1 MGSSQVRIGH
11 VPGPVPLT
19 SLVWTGP
26 CRYFAPMGEGEVRRG
41 AAWRFVRAIVGSQA
55 RGVTGAA
62 VSGLLWQ
69 TGAVGAPLIVKY
81 AIDHGIVKGDHH
93 TLLIWLLVLLGVG
106 LLEVCAGAFRH
117 LYAIRNRSHS
127 DARVRDAL
135 FAHALRL
142 DAAYHDRVGPG
153 ELLSR
158 ASSDSQH
165 IARMMDAIGHT
176 IGYVLTVVA
185 VAIVMLALDA
195 ELALIVLIPV
205 PLISAGAWLYSRQYE
220 RGTRLLQESWAQA
233 STLVEETVSGIRVVK
248 GLGAGDALSQRFWG
262 RSREIR
268 DRALHLAR
276 LDAIFIP
283 VLEML
288 PLLGIAAVLWFG
300 GRRVGNGL
308 TLGSFVAFNAYVV
321 MLVWPMRVL
330 GQRVT
335 TVQKALGASGRITEV
350 LEAEPQLHEPRHP
363 RELEARGDIRLEGVR
378 FGHQG
383 DRSVLDGLDLHVAP
397 GESLALVGATGS
409 GKSTVAGLLARLYDP
424 EDGRVLLDGH
434 DLRDLRLADVR
445 RSVALVFEETFLFSE
460 SVRENIRV
468 GRPDASDDDV
478 QRAAEQAGAA
488 GFVADLPDGYDTI
501 LGERGFSLSG
511 GQRQRIAI
519 ARAILADP
527 AVLVLDDATS
537 AVDATKEHEIRAALA
552 DVMRGR
558 TTLVI
563 AHRPATIA
571 LADRVAVLEGG
582 RIVEEGRH
590 ADLSARSPRYRAL
603 LALESEAAA

>member
-1 MGSSQVRIGH
+1 
-11 VPGPVPLT
+11 
-19 SLVWTGP
+19 
-26 CRYFAPMGEGEVRRG
+26 MGEGEVRRG
-41 AAWRFVRAIVGSQA
+41 AAWRFVRAIVRSQA
-55 RGVTGAA
+55 RGVTGAS

-69 TGAVGAPLIVKY
+69 TGAVGAPLVVKY
-81 AIDHGIVKGDHH
+81 AIDHGIVPHDHH
-93 TLLIWLLVLLGVG
+93 ALVVWLLVLLGVG

-142 DAAYHDRVGPG
+142 DATYHDRVGPG

-158 ASSDSQH
+158 ASSDAQH

-185 VAIVMLALDA
+185 VAVVMLTLDA
-195 ELALIVLIPV
+195 ELALFVLIPV
-205 PLISAGAWLYSRQYE
+205 PLISVGAWLYSRQYE
-220 RGTRLLQESWAQA
+220 RGTRRLQESWAEA

-248 GLGAGDALSQRFWG
+248 GLGAGDALSERFRG
-262 RSREIR
+262 RSREVR

-276 LDAIFIP
+276 LDAVFIP
-283 VLEML
+283 LLEML
-288 PLLGIAAVLWFG
+288 PLLGIAAVLWLG
-300 GRRVGNGL
+300 GRRVGHGL

-335 TVQKALGASGRITEV
+335 TVQKALAAGARITEV
-350 LEAEPQLHEPRHP
+350 LEAEPQLRESRHP
-363 RELEARGDIRLEGVR
+363 HELEARGDIRLEGVR
-378 FGHQG
+378 FGHEG
-383 DRSVLDGLDLHVAP
+383 DHSVLDGLDLHVAP

-445 RSVALVFEETFLFSE
+445 RAVALVFEETFLFSE

-468 GRPDASDDDV
+468 GRPDAGDDEV
-478 QRAAEQAGAA
+478 RRAAELAGAA
-488 GFVADLPDGYDTI
+488 AFVDELPDGYDTI

-552 DVMRGR
+552 EVMRGR

-571 LADRVAVLEGG
+571 LADGVAVLEGG
-582 RIVEEGRH
+582 RIVEEGTH
-590 ADLSARSPRYRAL
+590 SELLTRSPRYRAL
-603 LALESEAAA
+603 LALESEAA

>member
-1 MGSSQVRIGH
+1 MGDEQ
-11 VPGPVPLT
+11 
-19 SLVWTGP
+19 
-26 CRYFAPMGEGEVRRG
+26 ARRG
-41 AAWRFVRAIVGSQA
+41 AAWRFVHAVVGSQA
-55 RGVTGAA
+55 YGVGGAVA
-62 VSGLLWQ
+62 SGLLWQ
-69 TGAVGAPLIVKY
+69 AGAVAAPLVVKY
-81 AIDHGIVKGDHH
+81 AIDHGIVGENHQ
-93 TLLIWLLVLLGVG
+93 TLVIWLVVLLAVG
-106 LLEVCAGAFRH
+106 MLEVVAGAFRH

-127 DARVRDAL
+127 DARVRDAI
-135 FAHALRL
+135 FAHSLRL
-142 DAAYHDRVGPG
+142 DASYHDRVGPG

-165 IARMMDAIGHT
+165 VARMMDAIGHT

-185 VAIVMLALDA
+185 VAIVMLFLDA
-195 ELALIVLIPV
+195 QLALIVLIPV
-205 PLISAGAWLYSRQYE
+205 PLVSLGAWLYSRRYDA
-220 RGTRLLQESWAQA
+220 GTRQLQESWAQA

-248 GLGAGDALSQRFWG
+248 GLGAGAALESRFRR
-262 RSREIR
+262 RSDEIM

-276 LDAIFIP
+276 LDAVFVP
-283 VLEML
+283 FLEML

-300 GRRVGNGL
+300 GRRVISGEL
-308 TLGSFVAFNAYVV
+308 SVGSFVAFNAYVV
-321 MLVWPMRVL
+321 MLVWPLRVL

-335 TVQKALGASGRITEV
+335 TLQKALGASGRITEV
-350 LEAEPQLHEPRHP
+350 LEAEPRLVEQRHP
-363 RELEARGDIRLEGVR
+363 QELERPVRGDVRLEGVC
-378 FGHQG
+378 FGHEG
-383 DRSVLDGLDLHVAP
+383 DHAVLDGLDLHVSP
-397 GESLALVGATGS
+397 GESVALVGATGS

-434 DLRDLRLADVR
+434 DLRDLRLDDVR

-468 GRPDASDDDV
+468 GRPDAGDDDV
-478 QRAAEQAGAA
+478 QGAAQLAGAA
-488 GFVADLPDGYDTI
+488 DFVDNLPDGYDTI

-537 AVDATKEHEIRAALA
+537 AVDATKEHEIRAALTK
-552 DVMRGR
+552 VMRGR

-582 RIVEEGRH
+582 GIVEEGTH
-590 ADLSARSPRYRAL
+590 DELIAGSARYRAL
-603 LALESEAAA
+603 LALESEAA

>member
-1 MGSSQVRIGH
+1 
-11 VPGPVPLT
+11 
-19 SLVWTGP
+19 
-26 CRYFAPMGEGEVRRG
+26 MGEAELRRG
-41 AAWRFVRAIVGSQA
+41 AAWRFVREVVRSQSG
-55 RGVTGAA
+55 GVTGA
-62 VSGLLWQ
+62 VTSGLFWQ
-69 TGAVGAPLIVKY
+69 AGAVAAPLVVKY
-81 AIDHGIVKGDHH
+81 AIDNGVVTKDHH
-93 TLLIWLLVLLGVG
+93 ALTVWLLVLLGVG
-106 LLEVCAGAFRH
+106 LLEVVAGGLRH
-117 LYAIRNRSHS
+117 IYAIRNRSQS

-142 DAAYHDRVGPG
+142 DATYHDRVGPG

-185 VAIVMLALDA
+185 VAIVMLVLDWK
-195 ELALIVLIPV
+195 LALVILIPLPFV
-205 PLISAGAWLYSRQYE
+205 SVGAWLYSRRYD
-220 RGTRLLQESWAQA
+220 RGTRRLQESWGAA

-248 GLGAGDALSQRFWG
+248 GLGAGDALSARFG
-262 RSREIR
+262 RRSDEIFR
-268 DRALHLAR
+268 RAMDLAR

-288 PLLGIAAVLWFG
+288 PLLGIATVLWLG
-300 GRRVGNGL
+300 GRSVIAGDL
-308 TLGSFVAFNAYVV
+308 SVGSFVAFNAYVV
-321 MLVWPMRVL
+321 MLVWPLRVL

-335 TVQKALGASGRITEV
+335 TVQKALAASGRILEV
-350 LEAEPQLHEPRHP
+350 LEAEPRLREPRHP
-363 RELEARGDIRLEGVR
+363 VELERPLRGDVRLHAVC
-378 FGHQG
+378 FGHDG
-383 DRSVLDGLDLHVAP
+383 DRAVLDGLELHVAP

-434 DLRDLRLADVR
+434 DLRELRLGDVR
-445 RSVALVFEETFLFSE
+445 GAVALVFEETFLFSE

-468 GRPDASDDDV
+468 GRPDAKDGDV
-478 QRAAEQAGAA
+478 RHAAELAGAA
-488 GFVADLPDGYDTI
+488 EFIGALPDGYETV

-552 DVMRGR
+552 EVMRGR

-582 RIVEEGRH
+582 RIVDEGTHGELLR
-590 ADLSARSPRYRAL
+590 RSERYRTL
-603 LALESEAAA
+603 LALEEAA

>member
-1 MGSSQVRIGH
+1 
-11 VPGPVPLT
+11 
-19 SLVWTGP
+19 
-26 CRYFAPMGEGEVRRG
+26 MGELEARR
-41 AAWRFVRAIVGSQA
+41 ASAWRFVRAIVRAQPY
-55 RGVTGAA
+55 GVSGAV

-69 TGAVGAPLIVKY
+69 TGAVAAPLVVKY
-81 AIDHGIVKGDHH
+81 AIDHGIVPHDHGA
-93 TLLIWLLVLLGVG
+93 LLLWLLVLAGVG

-117 LYAIRNRSHS
+117 LYAIRNRAHT
-127 DARVRDAL
+127 DARVRDAI

-142 DAAYHDRVGPG
+142 DAAYHDQVGPG

-158 ASSDSQH
+158 ASSDSLH
-165 IARMMDAIGHT
+165 LARMMDAIGHT
-176 IGYVLTVVA
+176 IGYALTVVA
-185 VAIVMLALDA
+185 VAIVMLILDPQ
-195 ELALIVLIPV
+195 LALIVLVPV
-205 PLISAGAWLYSRQYE
+205 PFVSVGAWLYSRRYE
-220 RGTRLLQESWAQA
+220 RGTRELQESWAQA
-233 STLVEETVSGIRVVK
+233 STLVEETVSGVRVVK
-248 GLGAGDALSQRFWG
+248 GLGAGGALSATFRG
-262 RSREIR
+262 RSAQIK

-283 VLEML
+283 ALETL
-288 PLLGIAAVLWFG
+288 PLLGIATVLWFG
-300 GRRVGNGL
+300 GRSVIDGGL
-308 TLGSFVAFNAYVV
+308 SVGSFVAFNAYVV
-321 MLVWPMRVL
+321 MLVWPLRVL

-335 TVQKALGASGRITEV
+335 TVQKALAASGRITEV
-350 LEAEPQLHEPRHP
+350 LEAEPQLVEARHP
-363 RELEARGDIRLEGVR
+363 VELARPVRGDVRLDGVR
-378 FGHQG
+378 FGHAG
-383 DRSVLDGLDLHVAP
+383 DQPVLDGLDLHVAP

-434 DLRDLRLADVR
+434 DLRELRLDDVR
-445 RSVALVFEETFLFSE
+445 RAVALVFEETFLFSE

-468 GRPDASDDDV
+468 GRPDASDEDV
-478 QRAAEQAGAA
+478 QRAAELAGAA
-488 GFVADLPDGYDTI
+488 AFIGGLPDGYETV

-552 DVMRGR
+552 EVMRGR

-582 RIVEEGRH
+582 RIVELDTHEALLRQ
-590 ADLSARSPRYRAL
+590 SARYRAL
-603 LALESEAAA
+603 LALDEVAA

>member
-1 MGSSQVRIGH
+1 
-11 VPGPVPLT
+11 
-19 SLVWTGP
+19 
-26 CRYFAPMGEGEVRRG
+26 MGELDGRRP
-41 AAWRFVRAIVGSQA
+41 AAWRFVRAVVRAQ
-55 RGVTGAA
+55 RHGVAGA
-62 VSGLLWQ
+62 VFSGLLWQ
-69 TGAVGAPLIVKY
+69 TGAVAAPLVVKY
-81 AIDHGIVKGDHH
+81 AIDHGIVPRDHH
-93 TLLIWLLVLLGVG
+93 ALLVWLFVLLGVG

-127 DARVRDAL
+127 DAGVRDAL

-142 DAAYHDRVGPG
+142 DATYHDRVGPG

-176 IGYVLTVVA
+176 IGYLLTVVA
-185 VAIVMLALDA
+185 VAIVMLVLDWR
-195 ELALIVLIPV
+195 LALVVLIPV
-205 PLISAGAWLYSRQYE
+205 PFVTVGAWLYSRKYDK
-220 RGTRLLQESWAQA
+220 GTRELQASWAEA

-248 GLGAGDALSQRFWG
+248 GLGAGDALAERFRG
-262 RSREIR
+262 RSVEIMG
-268 DRALHLAR
+268 RALALAR
-276 LDAIFIP
+276 LDAVFIP

-288 PLLGIAAVLWFG
+288 PLLGIAAVLWLG
-300 GRRVGNGL
+300 GRSVIDGSL
-308 TLGSFVAFNAYVV
+308 TVGSFVAFNAYVV
-321 MLVWPMRVL
+321 MLVWPLRVL

-335 TVQKALGASGRITEV
+335 TLQKALAASSRITEV
-350 LEAEPQLHEPRHP
+350 LEAEPQLREPRHP
-363 RELEARGDIRLEGVR
+363 VELDARGDIRLDGVR
-378 FGHQG
+378 FGHEG
-383 DRSVLDGLDLHVAP
+383 DRFVLDGLDLHVAP

-424 EDGRVLLDGH
+424 EEGRVLLDGH
-434 DLRDLRLADVR
+434 DLRELRISDVR
-445 RSVALVFEETFLFSE
+445 RAVALVFEETFLFSE
-460 SVRENIRV
+460 SVRENIRL
-468 GRPDASDDDV
+468 GRPDASNGDV
-478 QRAAEQAGAA
+478 VRAAELAGAA
-488 GFVADLPDGYDTI
+488 VFVDDLPDGYETI

-552 DVMRGR
+552 EVMEGR

-571 LADRVAVLEGG
+571 LADHVAVLEGG
-582 RIVEEGRH
+582 RIVEQGTHDELIR
-590 ADLSARSPRYRAL
+590 RSPRYRAL
-603 LALESEAAA
+603 LALEEAAA

>member
-1 MGSSQVRIGH
+1 MGD
-11 VPGPVPLT
+11 
-19 SLVWTGP
+19 
-26 CRYFAPMGEGEVRRG
+26 AEARRG
-41 AAWRFVRAIVGSQA
+41 AAWRFVRAVVGSQA
-55 RGVTGAA
+55 YGVTGAA

-69 TGAVGAPLIVKY
+69 AGAVAAPLVVKY
-81 AIDHGIVKGDHH
+81 AIDHGIVGEDHR
-93 TLLIWLLVLLGVG
+93 TLVIWLLVLLGVG
-106 LLEVCAGAFRH
+106 MLEVVAGAFRH

-127 DARVRDAL
+127 DARVRDAI

-142 DAAYHDRVGPG
+142 DASYHDRVGPG

-165 IARMMDAIGHT
+165 VARMMDAIGHT

-185 VAIVMLALDA
+185 VAIVMFFLDPT
-195 ELALIVLIPV
+195 LALIVLIPV
-205 PLISAGAWLYSRQYE
+205 PLVSLGAWLYSRRYDA
-220 RGTRLLQESWAQA
+220 GTRLLQESWAEA

-248 GLGAGDALSQRFWG
+248 GLGAGAALEGRFRR
-262 RSREIR
+262 RSDEIMG
-268 DRALHLAR
+268 RALDLAR
-276 LDAIFIP
+276 LDAVFIP

-300 GRRVGNGL
+300 GRRVISGEL
-308 TLGSFVAFNAYVV
+308 SVGSFVAFNAYVV
-321 MLVWPMRVL
+321 MLVWPLRVL

-335 TVQKALGASGRITEV
+335 TLQKALAASGRITEV
-350 LEAEPQLHEPRHP
+350 LEAEPQLLEPRHP
-363 RELEARGDIRLEGVR
+363 EELERPVRGDVRLEGIR
-378 FGHQG
+378 FGHEG
-383 DRSVLDGLDLHVAP
+383 DHAVLDGLDLHVAP

-434 DLRDLRLADVR
+434 DVRDLRLDDVR
-445 RSVALVFEETFLFSE
+445 RAVALVFEETFLFSE

-468 GRPDASDDDV
+468 GRPDASDEDV
-478 QRAAEQAGAA
+478 QRAAELAGAA
-488 GFVADLPDGYDTI
+488 DFVANLPDGYETV

-537 AVDATKEHEIRAALA
+537 AVDATKEHEIRAALGE
-552 DVMRGR
+552 VMQGR

-582 RIVEEGRH
+582 RIVEQGTH
-590 ADLSARSPRYRAL
+590 GDLIARSARYRAL
-603 LALESEAAA
+603 LALESEAA